1 MAKNGLKILR
11 CAARWFLLIGVFAG
25 ICFSGGEGVQLFPFE
40 SAPPR
45 SEKSSEFLREGDV
58 KHYVASVHNL
68 TSYSL
73 AAKFK
78 SQKSVKDFV
87 AEIFS
92 GAKIDDSEISLL
104 SAERGFDAAKIGASL
119 ICPRFVSDRAPPAV

>member
-1 MAKNGLKILR
+1 MTKNGLKILR

-25 ICFSGGEGVQLFPFE
+25 ICFSGGEGVQLFPFQH
-40 SAPPR
+40 STPR
-45 SEKSSEFLREGDV
+45 GEKSSEFLSEGDV
-58 KHYVASVHNL
+58 KHHVASVHNL

-73 AAKFK
+73 AGKFK

-92 GAKIDDSEISLL
+92 GEKLNDYEISFL
-104 SAERGFDAAKIGASL
+104 SAERGFDAAKIGGSL